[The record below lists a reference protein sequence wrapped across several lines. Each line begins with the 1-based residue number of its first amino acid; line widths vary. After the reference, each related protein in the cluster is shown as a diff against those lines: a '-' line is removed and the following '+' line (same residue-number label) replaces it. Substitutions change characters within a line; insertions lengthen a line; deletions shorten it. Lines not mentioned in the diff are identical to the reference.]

1 MTSPRTLLSSMDL
14 QAKKQLGQNFLS
26 DPSTAEMIVS
36 RARIRATD
44 TVLEIGP
51 GLGALTFPL
60 AKCARQVIAIEKDH
74 QIAGIL
80 KSLIAGSRLSHVTII
95 ENDILKVN
103 VNEIADQAGHPL
115 VVMGNLPYNISS
127 QVLIQ
132 LIQNRK
138 AVSRA
143 ILMFQKEL
151 AERITSNPGVKD
163 YGRITVML
171 KYCADVSTIATVKSH
186 LFFPKPK
193 VDSEVVEIRFK
204 TRLPWPADDEVFL
217 SRVIQA
223 SFGKRRKTLKNAL
236 SSSSLAISG
245 QLAEQALAGA
255 FIVPSR
261 RAETLSIAEF
271 VALSNCLGNLI
282 NNESR
287 NFEVRPDIDSCDFCP
302 LTSARE
308 DDHADI

>member
-14 QAKKQLGQNFLS
+14 KAKKQLGQNFLS

-36 RARIRATD
+36 RARICASD
-44 TVLEIGP
+44 IVLEIGP

-80 KSLIAGSRLSHVTII
+80 KSMIADSRLPHVTII

-132 LIQNRK
+132 LIQNRN

-143 ILMFQKEL
+143 VLMFQKEL
-151 AERITSNPGVKD
+151 AERITSGPGVKN

-171 KYCADVSTIATVKSH
+171 KYCADVSTLATVKSH

-204 TRLPWPADDEVFL
+204 THLPWPADDEFFL

-223 SFGKRRKTLKNAL
+223 AFGKRRKTLKNAL
-236 SSSSLAISG
+236 SSSSLGISA
-245 QLAEQALAGA
+245 QLAEKALECAS
-255 FIVPSR
+255 IVPSR
-261 RAETLSIAEF
+261 RAETLSIEEF
-271 VALSNCLGNLI
+271 VALSNCLGNFV
-282 NNESR
+282 NDESPSI
-287 NFEVRPDIDSCDFCP
+287 EVRTNAS
-302 LTSARE
+302 S
-308 DDHADI
+308 